1 MIELL
6 EEDMRGL
13 EGEEFSEAFLLEAK
27 AWIAKW
33 GWGFTIVMVIV
44 WPVLSLPAGVFNKDY
59 WAFWV
64 FLSLSWAFVATF
76 VIIALPLYE
85 SMDAITGVS
94 LWMIGKPRAKEVPDT
109 PQQPA

>member
-1 MIELL
+1 MGTTSSPWP
-6 EEDMRGL
+6 R
-13 EGEEFSEAFLLEAK
+13 SRCSRTTRA
-27 AWIAKW
+27 AWTARW

-44 WPVLSLPAGVFNKDY
+44 WPVLSLPAGVFDKDY

-64 FLSLSWAFVATF
+64 FLSIGWAFVATF

-85 SMDAITGVS
+85 PMDAITGVC

-109 PQQPA
+109 PQQPATTI